1 MRLGEPVAPGVGD
14 LDAEGAGDHVE
25 REPEVPSRDAAVGRR
40 VDGQLGDDLA
50 GRIHG
55 QAPGTQ
61 LGCPEAPGLVGA
73 AWRGGELHAEVADGG
88 GRFGGSLIHVTQR
101 GRSCVPWNVTLC
113 VRTVTVR
120 WLSGA
125 VGAVPTVGTGRAP
138 RASRTVPRERC
149 GMTAVEAGAGRLKEE
164 ADEPGWEVDPDDEW
178 GVAVITTVGR
188 QLKLRREAAGLR
200 AAEFGRIV
208 GYGEDMVYKI
218 EGGKRIPR
226 QEFLD
231 KADEVLN
238 AGGLIAAAWEDV
250 KKVRYPKKVRALGK
264 LEAAAV
270 EIAVY
275 QSNSING
282 LLQTPEHARAVIG
295 AAQPPYS
302 PDDVERMVAARIARR
317 TVFERDPAP
326 ALSFVLEEG
335 VMRRPIGGTM
345 VWRQQLERLLEVGRL
360 HNVVLQVMPTNCE
373 THSGTDGTIELLKFA
388 DGTAVGRADG
398 EFNGRPTTDPKQLR
412 ILELQYGTIRAQALS
427 PRESLAFIE
436 HLLGET

>member
-1 MRLGEPVAPGVGD
+1 
-14 LDAEGAGDHVE
+14 
-25 REPEVPSRDAAVGRR
+25 
-40 VDGQLGDDLA
+40 
-50 GRIHG
+50 
-55 QAPGTQ
+55 
-61 LGCPEAPGLVGA
+61 APGLVGA
-73 AWRGGELHAEVADGG
+73 AWRGGELHAEVVDGG
-88 GRFGGSLIHVTQR
+88 GGFGGSLIHVTQR
-101 GRSCVPWNVTLC
+101 GGVCVPWNVTWC

-125 VGAVPTVGTGRAP
+125 VVAVPTVGAGRAP

-208 GYGEDMVYKI
+208 GYGEDMVYKS

-231 KADEVLN
+231 KADEVLS

-250 KKVRYPKKVRALGK
+250 KRVRYPKTVRHIAK
-264 LEAAAV
+264 LEGRAV
-270 EIAVY
+270 EIGVY
-275 QSNSING
+275 VCNSISG

-326 ALSFVLEEG
+326 AL
-335 VMRRPIGGTM
+335 
-345 VWRQQLERLLEVGRL
+345 
-360 HNVVLQVMPTNCE
+360 
-373 THSGTDGTIELLKFA
+373 
-388 DGTAVGRADG
+388 
-398 EFNGRPTTDPKQLR
+398 
-412 ILELQYGTIRAQALS
+412 
-427 PRESLAFIE
+427 
-436 HLLGET
+436 